1 MLYELTIFQKIRKN
15 LILFLASVNFPN
27 DLQKYPNPDVKLN
40 NILDLCITSYSCPPA
55 RSNVF

>member
-1 MLYELTIFQKIRKN
+1 M
-15 LILFLASVNFPN
+15 FLAFVYFPN